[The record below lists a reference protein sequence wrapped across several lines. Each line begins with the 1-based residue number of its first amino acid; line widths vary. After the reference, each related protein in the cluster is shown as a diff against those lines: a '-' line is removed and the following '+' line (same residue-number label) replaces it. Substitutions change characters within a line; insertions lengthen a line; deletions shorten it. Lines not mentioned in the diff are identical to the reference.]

1 MKQSKQR
8 NIIYDVVMTS
18 RDHPD
23 AKMILERVNQI
34 MPSINIATVYRNL
47 TQLCEQKMIRRIPLE
62 DGDRFDYDTTNH
74 SHFYCLSC
82 KCLSN
87 IEVEGMTD
95 YHEMIVDK
103 YHCAITSI
111 DNLIQGYCEKCLE
124 CKITGKVTIK

>member
-8 NIIYDVVMTS
+8 NIIYNVVMTS

-82 KCLSN
+82 KCLFD

-95 YHEMIVDK
+95 YRELIMDK
-103 YHCAITSI
+103 YHCSITSI
-111 DNLIQGYCEKCLE
+111 DNLIQGYCEKCKQNQEL
-124 CKITGKVTIK
+124 TKVTIK